1 MAQSPTEVNL
11 DTFAARVL
19 DLRNQLAE
27 QLNREVETIALD
39 GTATVIERIS
49 QTGIDAQ
56 GRKLKPYT
64 KRYEEF
70 KRGAV
75 GTAKREGAKKRAARK
90 VAPASKDKPVGR
102 YRGFVDLTLTGQ
114 MLSSIGPVE
123 VREGRGNAVIRVAGR
138 DVVTQQK
145 MDGND
150 KNRPGWFRL
159 SDDEVRLLAEQ
170 SGVRLAELAARILA
184 Q

>member
-1 MAQSPTEVNL
+1 MNL
-11 DTFAARVL
+11 DQLANRFLV
-19 DLRNQLAE
+19 LRNELSEA
-27 QLNREVETIALD
+27 LNREVETIALD
-39 GTATVIERIS
+39 GTALVTQRIS
-49 QTGIDAQ
+49 ETGVDAD

-90 VAPASKDKPVGR
+90 TAVASKDKPVGR

-123 VREGRGNAVIRVAGR
+123 VREGRGTAFIRVAGR
-138 DVVTQQK
+138 DVPTQMK

-150 KNRPGWFRL
+150 KYRPGWFRL
-159 SDDEVRLLAEQ
+159 SDEEVRLLASQ
-170 SGVRLAELAARILA
+170 SSERVAALASRILT

>member
-1 MAQSPTEVNL
+1 MNIDQL
-11 DTFAARVL
+11 AARFL

-27 QLNREVETIALD
+27 ELNREVETIALD
-39 GTATVIERIS
+39 GTALVIQRIS
-49 QTGIDAQ
+49 ETGVDAQ

-75 GTAKREGAKKRAARK
+75 GTARKEGAKKRAARK
-90 VAPASKDKPVGR
+90 TAPASKDKPVGR

-123 VREGRGNAVIRVAGR
+123 VQEGRGRAVIRVAGR

-150 KNRPGWFRL
+150 KYRPGWFRL
-159 SDDEVRLLAEQ
+159 SDEEVRLLASQ
-170 SGVRLAELAARILA
+170 SSERVATLASRILTT
-184 Q
+184 

>member
-1 MAQSPTEVNL
+1 MNIDQL
-11 DTFAARVL
+11 AARFL

-27 QLNREVETIALD
+27 ELNREVETIAIY
-39 GTATVIERIS
+39 GTSLVIQRIS
-49 QTGIDAQ
+49 GTGVDAQ

-75 GTAKREGAKKRAARK
+75 GTARKEGAKKRAARK
-90 VAPASKDKPVGR
+90 TAPASKDKPVGR

-123 VREGRGNAVIRVAGR
+123 VREGRGTAFIRVAGL
-138 DVVTQQK
+138 DLATQLK

-150 KNRPGWFRL
+150 KYRPGWFRL
-159 SDDEVRLLAEQ
+159 SDEEVRLLASQ
-170 SGVRLAELAARILA
+170 SSERVATLASRILTT
-184 Q
+184 

>member
-1 MAQSPTEVNL
+1 MNL

-27 QLNREVETIALD
+27 QLSREVETIALD

-49 QTGIDAQ
+49 QT
-56 GRKLKPYT
+56 
-64 KRYEEF
+64 
-70 KRGAV
+70 V

-170 SGVRLAELAARILA
+170 SGVRLAELAGRILT

>member
-1 MAQSPTEVNL
+1 MNIDQL
-11 DTFAARVL
+11 AARFL

-27 QLNREVETIALD
+27 ELNREVETIAIY
-39 GTATVIERIS
+39 GTSLVIQRIS
-49 QTGIDAQ
+49 ETGVDAQ

-75 GTAKREGAKKRAARK
+75 GTTKREGAKKRAARK
-90 VAPASKDKPVGR
+90 TAVASKDKPVGR

-170 SGVRLAELAARILA
+170 SGVRLAELAGRILT

>member
-1 MAQSPTEVNL
+1 MNL
-11 DTFAARVL
+11 DQLANRFLV
-19 DLRNQLAE
+19 LRNELSEA
-27 QLNREVETIALD
+27 LDREVETIALD
-39 GTATVIERIS
+39 GTALVTQRIS
-49 QTGIDAQ
+49 ETGVDAD

-170 SGVRLAELAARILA
+170 SGVRLAELAGRILT